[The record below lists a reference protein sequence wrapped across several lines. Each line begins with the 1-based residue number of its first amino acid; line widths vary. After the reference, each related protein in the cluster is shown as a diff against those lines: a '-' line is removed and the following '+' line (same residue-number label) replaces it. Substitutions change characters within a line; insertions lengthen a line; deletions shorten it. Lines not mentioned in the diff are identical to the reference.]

1 MYYLRTKP
9 AAQAIQF
16 TADKIKVKEAV
27 TWSAAKISPADQ
39 APAAAGDLAELNKNM
54 ATMVCSIQNRDECL
68 SCGS

>member
-27 TWSAAKISPADQ
+27 TGSVAKISPADQ
-39 APAAAGDLAELNKNM
+39 APAAAGDL
-54 ATMVCSIQNRDECL
+54 
-68 SCGS
+68 